1 MTFEQFKSRYK
12 LKLAELGLTT
22 NDEEMAK
29 MFVAATVIRDH
40 DIKQDKKNTVRVRRR
55 MND

>member
-12 LKLAELGLTT
+12 LKLAEIGLTT

-29 MFVAATVIRDH
+29 MFVAATVLRDY
-40 DIKQDKKNTVRVRRR
+40 DLKQMKKDRRKKHH
-55 MND
+55 